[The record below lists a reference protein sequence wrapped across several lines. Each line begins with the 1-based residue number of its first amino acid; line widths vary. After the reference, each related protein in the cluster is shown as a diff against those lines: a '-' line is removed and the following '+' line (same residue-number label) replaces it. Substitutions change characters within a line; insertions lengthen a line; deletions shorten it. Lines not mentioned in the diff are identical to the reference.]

1 MASLLLIIW
10 EAQNRGQKET
20 QISSPYM
27 VKIFYTCKAIQ
38 FGLAQF
44 DNNGFGHNDAMLYP
58 NMKVGIS

>member
-1 MASLLLIIW
+1 
-10 EAQNRGQKET
+10 
-20 QISSPYM
+20 M

-44 DNNGFGHNDAMLYP
+44 DSNGFGHNDAMLYP